1 VSDLSFKKFTR
12 KLDERRYSGP
22 QGSAEFKKLSP
33 KMKSAILDLYSMIN
47 KAPEPLISKIEG
59 IIRAVSRKHGVSV
72 YDIEDYFD
80 NELIK

>member
-1 VSDLSFKKFTR
+1 MSDLSFKKFTR

-22 QGSAEFKKLSP
+22 EGTSEYKKLSP
-33 KMKSAILDLYSMIN
+33 KMKAAILDLYSMMN
-47 KAPEPLISKIEG
+47 KASDPLISKIDG
-59 IIRAVSRKHGVSV
+59 MIKVISKKHGVST

>member
-1 VSDLSFKKFTR
+1 MSDLSYKKFTR

-22 QGSAEFKKLSP
+22 EGTSGYKKLSP
-33 KMKSAILDLYSMIN
+33 KMKAAILDLYSMMN
-47 KAPEPLISKIEG
+47 KAADPLISKIEG
-59 IIRAVSRKHGVSV
+59 IIKVISKKHGIST

>member
-22 QGSAEFKKLSP
+22 EGTSEYKKLSP
-33 KMKSAILDLYSMIN
+33 KMKAAILDLYSMMN
-47 KAPEPLISKIEG
+47 KASDPLISKIDG
-59 IIRAVSRKHGVSV
+59 MIKVISKKHGVST